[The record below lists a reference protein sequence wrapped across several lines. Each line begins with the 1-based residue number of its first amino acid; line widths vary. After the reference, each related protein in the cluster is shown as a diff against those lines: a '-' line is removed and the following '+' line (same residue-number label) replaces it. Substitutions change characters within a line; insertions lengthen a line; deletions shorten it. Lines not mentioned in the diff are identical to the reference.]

1 MEINNTLNNSINLEL
16 SNTIADDSL
25 IDQFLDNTFIT
36 FKSKDEILYLVYSSY
51 NQSIISYNLNS
62 FSIISHIK
70 NAHNKPIINF
80 RYHYYQEENMDLIM
94 SISFDNN
101 IKIWNIIQ
109 WKCII
114 NLKKINDS
122 GGILSGCFLH
132 DKNDLYIISSCIY
145 NSEQI
150 KIYNL
155 KGTKLKNIDESNEN
169 TYFIDTYYDKRQ
181 LKLYIIG
188 GHFNCIKSY
197 DYSNNKLYKKYYESY
212 SNEHCS
218 AIIFQNNDNILLID
232 SCCGKDKNIRI
243 WNIIQ
248 WKCIINLKNI
258 NDSGGILSGCFLN
271 DKNDLYIISSCIY
284 NSEQIKIYNLKGK
297 KIKNIDESNE
307 NTYFID
313 TYYDKR
319 QLKLYIIGGHFN
331 CIKSYDYS
339 NNKLY
344 KQYYESYSNEHC
356 SAIIF
361 PSNDNILLIDSCCGK
376 DKNIRIWNFHS
387 AILIEKI
394 FINTIPMGLFL
405 LNEQY
410 LFVGCMDK
418 SIKLIDITEKL
429 EIKYFLGH
437 KTWICTIKVFEH
449 QRLGKCLISQ
459 GRRND
464 NIIIWSIKD

>member
-16 SNTIADDSL
+16 SNIIADDSL

-101 IKIWNIIQ
+101 IRIWNIIQ

-114 NLKKINDS
+114 NLKNINDS

-155 KGTKLKNIDESNEN
+155 KG
-169 TYFIDTYYDKRQ
+169 
-181 LKLYIIG
+181 
-188 GHFNCIKSY
+188 
-197 DYSNNKLYKKYYESY
+197 NKL
-212 SNEHCS
+212 
-218 AIIFQNNDNILLID
+218 
-232 SCCGKDKNIRI
+232 
-243 WNIIQ
+243 
-248 WKCIINLKNI
+248 
-258 NDSGGILSGCFLN
+258 
-271 DKNDLYIISSCIY
+271 
-284 NSEQIKIYNLKGK
+284 
-297 KIKNIDESNE
+297 KNIDESNE

-394 FINTIPMGLFL
+394 FINTIPMGLCL

-437 KTWICTIKVFEH
+437 KTWICTIKIFEH

-464 NIIIWSIKD
+464 SIIIWSIKD

>member
-16 SNTIADDSL
+16 FNTIAHDSL

-36 FKSKDEILYLVYSSY
+36 FKSKDKILYLVYSSY

-114 NLKKINDS
+114 NLKNINDS

-243 WNIIQ
+243 WN
-248 WKCIINLKNI
+248 
-258 NDSGGILSGCFLN
+258 
-271 DKNDLYIISSCIY
+271 
-284 NSEQIKIYNLKGK
+284 
-297 KIKNIDESNE
+297 
-307 NTYFID
+307 
-313 TYYDKR
+313 
-319 QLKLYIIGGHFN
+319 
-331 CIKSYDYS
+331 
-339 NNKLY
+339 
-344 KQYYESYSNEHC
+344 
-356 SAIIF
+356 
-361 PSNDNILLIDSCCGK
+361 
-376 DKNIRIWNFHS
+376 FHS

-394 FINTIPMGLFL
+394 FINTIPMGLCL

-437 KTWICTIKVFEH
+437 KTWICTIKIFGH

>member
-16 SNTIADDSL
+16 SNIIADDSL
-25 IDQFLDNTFIT
+25 IDQFLDNTFII
-36 FKSKDEILYLVYSSY
+36 FKSKDEIMYLIYSSY

-155 KGTKLKNIDESNEN
+155 KGNKIKNIDESNEN

-243 WNIIQ
+243 WN
-248 WKCIINLKNI
+248 
-258 NDSGGILSGCFLN
+258 
-271 DKNDLYIISSCIY
+271 
-284 NSEQIKIYNLKGK
+284 
-297 KIKNIDESNE
+297 
-307 NTYFID
+307 
-313 TYYDKR
+313 
-319 QLKLYIIGGHFN
+319 
-331 CIKSYDYS
+331 
-339 NNKLY
+339 
-344 KQYYESYSNEHC
+344 
-356 SAIIF
+356 
-361 PSNDNILLIDSCCGK
+361 
-376 DKNIRIWNFHS
+376 FHS

-394 FINTIPMGLFL
+394 FINTIPMGLCL

-437 KTWICTIKVFEH
+437 KTWICTIKIFGH